1 MSQAPTWISGSR
13 WIILLWGCVVSAKLH
28 LEKTWNIKHHLNLYN
43 WESGSREYD
52 SQVSK
57 RTLKCR
63 GIVYKVSWG
72 CGSEKPSLI
81 LSAHFVDMSG
91 LRGEDIYCFPS
102 GLHAKSIALV
112 LSFGCEFQQEHQTP
126 LRQTLPQGLFK
137 NRKAYVLPPLGFWF
151 LSHSLSTELHEELSA
166 LKGPLFQSPDPKGQE
181 RSRRKKWGKTM
192 CNSGTEEVS
201 SNKQEPR
208 RSGTAW
214 KGKHCK
220 QLPCGLNGP

>member
-1 MSQAPTWISGSR
+1 
-13 WIILLWGCVVSAKLH
+13 
-28 LEKTWNIKHHLNLYN
+28 
-43 WESGSREYD
+43 
-52 SQVSK
+52 
-57 RTLKCR
+57 
-63 GIVYKVSWG
+63 
-72 CGSEKPSLI
+72 
-81 LSAHFVDMSG
+81 MSG

-181 RSRRKKWGKTM
+181 RSGRKKWGKTM